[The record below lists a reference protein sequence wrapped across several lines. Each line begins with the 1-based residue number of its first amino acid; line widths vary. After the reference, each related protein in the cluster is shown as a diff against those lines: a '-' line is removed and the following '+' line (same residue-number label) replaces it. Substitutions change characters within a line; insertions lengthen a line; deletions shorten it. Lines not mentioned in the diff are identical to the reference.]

1 MKLAESIPEARA
13 HRPSG
18 RVSRVALLTNIPA
31 PYRLPMFRELGS
43 RYDFEVI
50 FDAVTEPN
58 RSWDVPRDPGFR
70 CVYSKGVAIPYRRRR
85 PDLEGDDQRWV
96 QLRYELLPSLA
107 RFRPDLIVT
116 GEMGPRS
123 LQAMLYARLR
133 GIPLILW
140 WEGTPRTEGW
150 VPGWKRRLRR
160 FLVRGTARYWANG
173 GESADLLASYGAI
186 RSRIDEGMI
195 GIDTHRFAAA
205 VERSLPEREELHRR
219 LDLAGTVFLFV
230 GQFVPRKGI
239 REFLNALEAL
249 PARTSGDFSAVFV
262 GAGQLEGALR
272 EWSQAHPEAR
282 VRVVPFQQPEQIPP
296 YYAAGDVFVLP
307 TLEDNWSLVALEA
320 ATAGLPQVFSQF
332 NGAGSDLM
340 ALGAPGVSI
349 DPTDTPAFSACLARY
364 VTDRPPRAGA
374 DVVARIA
381 AVYSPEECTRRAVQS
396 IDQALAESRR
406 R

>member
-1 MKLAESIPEARA
+1 MGLAESMPAVAAAASKR
-13 HRPSG
+13 
-18 RVSRVALLTNIPA
+18 RVIRVALLTNIPA

-43 RYDFEVI
+43 RYDFQVI
-50 FDAVTEPN
+50 FDALTEPN
-58 RSWDVPRDPGFR
+58 RSWDIPRDPGFR

-96 QLRYELLPSLA
+96 QLRYELLPNLV
-107 RFRPDLIVT
+107 RLRPDLIVT

-123 LQAMLYARLR
+123 VQAMLYAKLR
-133 GIPLILW
+133 KIPLILW

-150 VPGWKRRLRR
+150 VPGWKRSLRR
-160 FLVRGTARYWANG
+160 YLVRGTARFWANG
-173 GESADLLASYGAI
+173 RESAELLASYGAV

-205 VERSLPEREELHRR
+205 VERSLPERREMHRR

-239 REFLNALEAL
+239 REFLDALEAL
-249 PARTSGDFSAVFV
+249 RAITSRDFSALFV
-262 GAGQLEGALR
+262 GDGPLESMLR
-272 EWSQAHPEAR
+272 EWSQGHPEMRA
-282 VRVVPFQQPEQIPP
+282 RVVPFQQPEQIPQ

-320 ATAGLPQVFSQF
+320 ATAGLPQAFSRF

-340 ALGAPGVSI
+340 ELGAPGEFI
-349 DPTDTPAFSACLARY
+349 DPTDTRGFAACLARY
-364 VTDRPPRAGA
+364 VANPPSRAGA
-374 DVVARIA
+374 DVVSRIA
-381 AVYSPEECTRRAVQS
+381 STYSPEECTRRAVRS
-396 IDQALAESRR
+396 IDRALAEYHR
-406 R
+406 